1 MNEITDVEL
10 GRIEGDVY
18 IPRRER
24 ERERDG
30 ISGGGRGKVRKK
42 ENGGGM
48 WASELIRG
56 TN

>member
-18 IPRRER
+18 IPRRR

>member
-1 MNEITDVEL
+1 MKLPMSNWVES
-10 GRIEGDVY
+10 
-18 IPRRER
+18 REMCISLEE

>member
-1 MNEITDVEL
+1 MSNWNCRVEGEASL
-10 GRIEGDVY
+10 E
-18 IPRRER
+18 ER
-24 ERERDG
+24 ERERD
-30 ISGGGRGKVRKK
+30 IREGGGNVRKK